1 MNTSLRP
8 QPVINN
14 LSGENALFIVL
25 GINTNPDHSGI
36 IDFLANFSALVR
48 SLTNRFPQG
57 NFSASVG
64 IGSHAWDLLFPEMN
78 KPKELVPFQELK

>member
-1 MNTSLRP
+1 MNTTLRP

-25 GINTNPDHSGI
+25 GIQDQADTAEI

-48 SLTNRFPQG
+48 SLTNRFPTG

-64 IGSHAWDLLFPEMN
+64 IGSKAWDLLFPS
-78 KPKELVPFQELK
+78 

>member
-1 MNTSLRP
+1 M
-8 QPVINN
+8 INN

-25 GINTNPDHSGI
+25 GINTNPDHSEI

-64 IGSHAWDLLFPEMN
+64 IGSHALDLLFP
-78 KPKELVPFQELK
+78 

>member
-25 GINTNPDHSGI
+25 GINTNPDHSEI

-48 SLTNRFPQG
+48 SLTNRFP
-57 NFSASVG
+57 
-64 IGSHAWDLLFPEMN
+64 LMN
-78 KPKELVPFQELK
+78 WLRFYMSS